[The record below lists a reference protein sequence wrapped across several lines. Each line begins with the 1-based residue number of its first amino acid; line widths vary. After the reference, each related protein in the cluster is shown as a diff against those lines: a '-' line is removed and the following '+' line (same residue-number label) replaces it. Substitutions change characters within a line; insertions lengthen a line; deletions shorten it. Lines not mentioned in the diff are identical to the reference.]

1 MATFSPEP
9 TAQQAY
15 AFKGLSRH
23 IPIRNFFGIPRPLNC
38 RQRALG
44 VAKWRNHV
52 HKQMGPRRTHT
63 LADEPF
69 NYWASVVSHVVVT
82 LVLSALA
89 AGAFWLAHL
98 ERLGNKASKQP
109 SVKP

>member
-1 MATFSPEP
+1 MRSRGFRGISPF
-9 TAQQAY
+9 AISLVY
-15 AFKGLSRH
+15 H
-23 IPIRNFFGIPRPLNC
+23 VPLNC

-98 ERLGNKASKQP
+98 EGLGNKASKQP